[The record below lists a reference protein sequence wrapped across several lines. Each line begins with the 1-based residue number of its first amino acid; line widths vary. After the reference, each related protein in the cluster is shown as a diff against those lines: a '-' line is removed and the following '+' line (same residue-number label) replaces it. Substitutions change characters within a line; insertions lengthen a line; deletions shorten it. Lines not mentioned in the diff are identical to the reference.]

1 MESGP
6 DAFERGSGF
15 RRRLFIVC
23 KSNVTK
29 TVVGTAML
37 LLPIL
42 ELWREQICEREA
54 NLALF
59 LLDLL
64 CASSAAAFAFA
75 DSSFAGMVVV
85 TLDAALTVYFKNV
98 QSESWHACS
107 YTLLYPLLWVT
118 WTMQQLKIGR
128 LAGAVI
134 PLLWFVKNSEL
145 RLTVT
150 IFIRFCFHTA
160 SISRA
165 T

>member
-1 MESGP
+1 MEQLEMESGP

-23 KSNVTK
+23 KSSVTK

-64 CASSAAAFAFA
+64 C
-75 DSSFAGMVVV
+75 MVVV